1 MLFSVSTRRTS
12 RAITG
17 YFPSGPSEVVGC
29 GGGVSKKNI
38 IIYSV
43 PAAGSRTGIIYC
55 REITSG
61 IAGHFLRFPIHLWI
75 SVIPPLTSV
84 ITRLQCE
91 ECCSRNQIP
100 GLLVSKWNK
109 DYSHLFDEFHAIGES
124 SQVDNLPSAS
134 AVPFSLHFPFS
145 LNPSNA

>member
-1 MLFSVSTRRTS
+1 MCLER
-12 RAITG
+12 
-17 YFPSGPSEVVGC
+17 
-29 GGGVSKKNI
+29 GGLL
-38 IIYSV
+38 SV
-43 PAAGSRTGIIYC
+43 PAIHVWPKNVETTAGS
-55 REITSG
+55 
-61 IAGHFLRFPIHLWI
+61 AGTFSPVSNSSLDLRHSSID
-75 SVIPPLTSV
+75 VRY
-84 ITRLQCE
+84 TRLQCE